1 VATVGTGMAMTRL
14 HLAYG
19 QVLSVTALIYAAVA
33 VLLIIAGVVFAP
45 RDIRRAQA
53 DTVPA
58 DGVAS

>member
-1 VATVGTGMAMTRL
+1 
-14 HLAYG
+14 
-19 QVLSVTALIYAAVA
+19 

-53 DTVPA
+53 DTALA